1 MELQKAMHSS
11 ALPADA
17 DQLSVA
23 AADLLAGGK
32 LDAESAN
39 VDRRCPSRIS
49 IYITAAPQPREN
61 GISRTL

>member
-1 MELQKAMHSS
+1 MELQKATHSS

-23 AADLLAGGK
+23 AADLLAGK